1 MFSGITVRKLPT
13 DYVMTDEG
21 AKRMQVGTVKWQ
33 VLKNNRNYVLEN
45 GMTVEQYYNHL
56 YFHEFLSI
64 EDVQELMQSVDPDDV
79 DGKEEIM
86 DLFLVANPELVRL
99 NQKAEE
105 LGLSNPPDSGF

>member
-1 MFSGITVRKLPT
+1 MYR
-13 DYVMTDEG
+13 
-21 AKRMQVGTVKWQ
+21 
-33 VLKNNRNYVLEN
+33 
-45 GMTVEQYYNHL
+45 
-56 YFHEFLSI
+56 
-64 EDVQELMQSVDPDDV
+64 LMQSVDPDDV